1 MSEAFDQDLR
11 KTKLIRL
18 IQKIIDES
26 GDVESVKSFD
36 AAAWLEDWLCQPNP
50 ALGGALPLSY
60 IDSDEGQELLASLI
74 AGMQGGAYF

>member
-1 MSEAFDQDLR
+1 MSKILDRELR
-11 KTKLIRL
+11 KEKLVRL
-18 IQKIIDES
+18 VQAIIDES
-26 GDVESVKSFD
+26 SDPDSAMNFD

-74 AGMQGGAYF
+74 SSMQSGAYF